1 MPERLSALGSTAWDT
16 RPKSLDVFIRVACL
30 TFMSYLNFFGLLE
43 RMTVVSECLKR
54 VWLFL
59 EEKAVQVV
67 KSLNDN
73 SDDNDELIEL
83 F

>member
-1 MPERLSALGSTAWDT
+1 M
-16 RPKSLDVFIRVACL
+16 
-30 TFMSYLNFFGLLE
+30 
-43 RMTVVSECLKR
+43 SECLKR

-73 SDDNDELIEL
+73 SDDSNELIEL